1 MFDQR
6 PFVFHLGMEKMSIN
20 ELSHETIEELCD
32 TLEKPTLDWKMLM
45 RKAFP
50 SHYSEDYIDMIERE
64 GGRRPAKV
72 LLDDLT
78 LREITLQELVNG
90 LRKIG
95 NKRAVSII
103 EKGRFISFMI
113 DAYH

>member
-1 MFDQR
+1 MFDQG
-6 PFVFHLGMEKMSIN
+6 PFVLHLGMEKMSIN
-20 ELSHETIEELCD
+20 ELSHETKEELCD

-50 SHYSEDYIDMIERE
+50 SHYSEHDIGVIGRE

-72 LLDDLT
+72 LLEDLT
-78 LREITLQELVNG
+78 LREITLEELVNG

-103 EKGRFISFMI
+103 QKGRCISFMI
-113 DAYH
+113 DTYH

>member
-1 MFDQR
+1 MF
-6 PFVFHLGMEKMSIN
+6 IN
-20 ELSHETIEELCD
+20 ELSHETKEELCD
-32 TLEKPTLDWKMLM
+32 TLEKPTLDWKMLI
-45 RKAFP
+45 RKTFP
-50 SHYSEDYIDMIERE
+50 PHYSEDYIDMIGRV
-64 GGRRPAKV
+64 GGGRPAKV
-72 LLDDLT
+72 FLEDLT

-103 EKGRFISFMI
+103 EKGRCISFMI